1 MDQIGHFDIQL
12 HGWWRTA
19 SGHTEGDRLDDVIQ
33 KSPEGLPWIAGRT
46 LKGLLRD
53 AACQLCALGHAR
65 QDMIDAVFGLHVSNV
80 HAPELAIEAR
90 YLTEPAAYRFGSGEM
105 NPMWRDW
112 ASGAGK
118 ENAAARSV
126 IAALFDR
133 RSMTAIESDGLA
145 KTGSLRRVEVAAP
158 VHLTAPIWCLHDV
171 PGAID
176 LLEKSAGLIKALGAG
191 RTRGF
196 GRVTV
201 RLDLEQPAEERA

>member
-19 SGHTEGDRLDDVIQ
+19 SGHTKGDRLDDVIQ
-33 KSPEGLPWIAGRT
+33 KSPDGLPWIAGRT

-53 AACQLCALGHAR
+53 AATQLCALGHTR
-65 QDMIDAVFGLHVSNV
+65 QESIDAVFGLHVSKV
-80 HAPELAIEAR
+80 DAPDLDIEAR
-90 YLTEPAAYRFGSGEM
+90 YLTKPAGYRFGSGEM
-105 NPMWRDW
+105 NSMWRDW
-112 ASGAGK
+112 ASGAVRQDPD
-118 ENAAARSV
+118 AQSV

-133 RSMTAIESDGLA
+133 RSMTAIDLDNLA

-158 VHLTAPIWCLHDV
+158 VHLMAPIWCLHDV
-171 PGAID
+171 PEAIE
-176 LLEKSAGLIKALGAG
+176 LLEKSAGMVKALGAG

-201 RLDLEQPAEERA
+201 KLDLEQQAEGRE